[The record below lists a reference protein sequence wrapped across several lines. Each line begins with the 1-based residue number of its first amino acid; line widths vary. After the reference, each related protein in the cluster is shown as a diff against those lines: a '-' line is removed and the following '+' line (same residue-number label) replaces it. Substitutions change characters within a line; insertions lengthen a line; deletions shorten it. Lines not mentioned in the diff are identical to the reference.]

1 VTPGFFVA
9 FEGPEGSGKTTQCR
23 LLAARLKDQGYEV
36 VVTREPGGTNIGERV
51 RDLLLGA
58 EGCAML
64 AETEALLFAAARSQH
79 VRELIAP
86 ALARGSVVIC
96 DRFTDSSLAYQGGG
110 RGLDMAALHAVQA
123 FATGGLNPDFRVLL
137 DLPVSVGLARRHA
150 GAEGMNHLDFASV
163 AFHERVRAR
172 YHDLVRDDPGSWC
185 VLDAMQPVEILSK
198 AIAEVVSDR
207 MAISGLTGPTS
218 GPRM

>member
-1 VTPGFFVA
+1 
-9 FEGPEGSGKTTQCR
+9 
-23 LLAARLKDQGYEV
+23 
-36 VVTREPGGTNIGERV
+36 
-51 RDLLLGA
+51 
-58 EGCAML
+58 ML
-64 AETEALLFAAARSQH
+64 PETEALLFAAARSQH

-110 RGLDMAALHAVQA
+110 RGLDMAELHAVQA
-123 FATGGLNPDFRVLL
+123 FATGGLSPDVRVLL

-150 GAEGMNHLDFASV
+150 ESEGTNHLDFASA

-172 YHDLVRDDPGSWC
+172 YHDLVRDDPGAWY

-198 AIAEVVSDR
+198 AIAEMVSDR
-207 MAISGLTGPTS
+207 MAISGLTSPTS
-218 GPRM
+218 GPRV